1 MFFKK
6 DKSRVVDKNPD
17 ELPGGKEKIISQGV
31 FSLKIDIIGSVA
43 SGKTTLA
50 KRISKKYGIPYY
62 EKDNIVWKRTLNGDV
77 KRK

>member
-31 FSLKIDIIGSVA
+31 FSLKIDIRFGCKWKNNACKKNFKEIWYSV
-43 SGKTTLA
+43 L
-50 KRISKKYGIPYY
+50 
-62 EKDNIVWKRTLNGDV
+62 
-77 KRK
+77 